1 MFNIKSQHYIHNT
14 TSLKRCHGRLL
25 QNYGLSRD
33 QRKEVFKVISNLV
46 IENSRQLYSMSSSGK
61 CYTDTSSETQT
72 DTEVSTGSQNAE
84 FTELFKRTKVNNSR
98 IEADLVQST
107 NTESTET
114 VNTTTTPFTTPLPD
128 SSTTVESDPHL
139 SFLKEKET
147 SKIEKMYSR
156 YGIKNSHEA
165 IRGKVK
171 KLLSDTYVTET
182 HFGPY
187 KSLRK
192 NYVVKKHDRPIV
204 YDRSGK
210 FGFVQRTGTIKKYH
224 EKSKENKIK
233 DINTCLNDKTI
244 SDAVGTNYIATEMK
258 LAQIPSSLYKHKLSN
273 EPYDYNKYYKVSE
286 SAQTEKPVDYLSAT
300 GVITSLNDFA
310 NLLDDWQKTSL
321 RAKFYLD
328 DRKIKNGRE
337 MTRNDSLFEFI
348 SKGEDKS
355 IKNANKIF
363 VNLEENYDISRDY
376 IRKGGK
382 IAAP

>member
-1 MFNIKSQHYIHNT
+1 MFNIKSQHYIQNT

-46 IENSRQLYSMSSSGK
+46 IENSRQLYSMGSSGK
-61 CYTDTSSETQT
+61 CYTDTSSDTQT
-72 DTEVSTGSQNAE
+72 DTEVSTGSQNTE
-84 FTELFKRTKVNNSR
+84 FTELFNRTKVNNSR

-114 VNTTTTPFTTPLPD
+114 VNTTTPPFTTPLPD

-139 SFLKEKET
+139 SFLKEKDAEKT
-147 SKIEKMYSR
+147 EKMYSK
-156 YGIKNSHEA
+156 YGIKNSHEV

-171 KLLSDTYVTET
+171 ELLSETYITKTE
-182 HFGPY
+182 FGPY
-187 KSLRK
+187 KSSRK
-192 NYVVKKHDRPIV
+192 NYVVKRHNRPVIF
-204 YDRSGK
+204 DRSGK

-224 EKSKENKIK
+224 EKSKENRIK
-233 DINTCLNDKTI
+233 DINTCLNDRTI
-244 SDAVGTNYIATEMK
+244 SSVVGFDYIASEMK
-258 LAQIPSSLYKHKLSN
+258 LAQIPPSLYKHKLSN
-273 EPYDYNKYYKVSE
+273 EPYDYNKYYKVSK

-300 GVITSLNDFA
+300 GVITSLNNFA
-310 NLLDDWQKTSL
+310 NSLDDWKKTGL
-321 RAKFYLD
+321 RAQFYLD
-328 DRKIKNGRE
+328 ECKMKNGKE
-337 MTRNDSLFEFI
+337 MKRNDILFEFI
-348 SKGEDKS
+348 SKGEDLS